1 MNIYTITGGVTMT
14 TLFSVLMLI
23 SSISLVASILMQE
36 SKSEGLGAIG
46 GGADSAFGKSVGT
59 SRQAILR
66 KVTIV
71 SAVVFMISAVALAAV

>member
-1 MNIYTITGGVTMT
+1 MT

-23 SSISLVASILMQE
+23 SSGTLIGSILMQE

-46 GGADSAFGKSVGT
+46 GGADSMFGKSVGT
-59 SRQAILR
+59 SRQAMLR